1 MMAGPS
7 HRRDIEGDLRDGSLA
22 RHGNRIGKT
31 WTAGEMTVQTSVG
44 QHSNFSAQ
52 QGLVRLVG
60 YRAPR

>member
-22 RHGNRIGKT
+22 RHGNLLGKN
-31 WTAGEMTVQTSVG
+31 WTAGEMTVQTSSH
-44 QHSNFSAQ
+44 HSNFSAQ

-60 YRAPR
+60 HREPR